1 MCILGAARVESLLMQ
16 WVCLEVNILC
26 VIPILLGGLMNS
38 SFITRVK
45 YFVSQRSASVVFLIS
60 IIIIDNISM
69 AATIASAAIIFK
81 LGIPPFHRWI
91 MRIIMRVGLVELV
104 LILTLQKFIP
114 LIILSQIE
122 LRVEIIFVIFFSSL
136 GIIVLRMN
144 STFSINYILF
154 LSSVGNGLWIVV
166 SLFRGVWLIFLI
178 LYSLMLVMV
187 CLLITLSK
195 MNKLRDLPLMNTTM
209 KLAVTF
215 NFLNLGGIPPLI
227 GFSVKLMVL
236 KNIAILGVNVSI
248 ILVLLSVMI
257 LYIYICT
264 SYQSFTFSPE
274 SLPMVSN
281 PTSGGIGILVV
292 ILILRFR
299 IFTWLT
305 L

>member
-1 MCILGAARVESLLMQ
+1 
-16 WVCLEVNILC
+16 
-26 VIPILLGGLMNS
+26 
-38 SFITRVK
+38 
-45 YFVSQRSASVVFLIS
+45 
-60 IIIIDNISM
+60 
-69 AATIASAAIIFK
+69 
-81 LGIPPFHRWI
+81 
-91 MRIIMRVGLVELV
+91 
-104 LILTLQKFIP
+104 
-114 LIILSQIE
+114 
-122 LRVEIIFVIFFSSL
+122 
-136 GIIVLRMN
+136 
-144 STFSINYILF
+144 
-154 LSSVGNGLWIVV
+154 
-166 SLFRGVWLIFLI
+166 
-178 LYSLMLVMV
+178 MV

-299 IFTWLT
+299 IFT
-305 L
+305 